1 MLRGSVEEN
10 VLELVGIVQ
19 EMQAYLGYQVENLNE
34 KIEELGKMIDAQG
47 EQLNDLELKIQ
58 SYKEEV

>member
-19 EMQAYLGYQVENLNE
+19 EQACLIGNLNE